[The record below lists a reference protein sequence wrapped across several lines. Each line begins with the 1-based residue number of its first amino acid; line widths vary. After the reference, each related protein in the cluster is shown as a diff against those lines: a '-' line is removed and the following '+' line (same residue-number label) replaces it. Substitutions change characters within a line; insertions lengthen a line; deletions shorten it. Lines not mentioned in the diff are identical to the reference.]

1 MISKTKFLLSD
12 EQIAKLFE
20 KAGILGVKN
29 IKPLGAGEFN
39 AVYAVDGA
47 DDTPYAIKIAP
58 SPNTEVLSYEKNM
71 LQAELYWY
79 EQMKGTINIPK
90 IYYSD
95 FSMSLIP
102 TGWFIME
109 RLDGTTPDKLKTTKE
124 EKRKISCEILSM
136 CAKIHNMTND
146 KFGYVQGKLYDN
158 WYDNI
163 RALTVDL
170 IESCKKKGHNSKRG
184 EKLLKYIDLHKDILM
199 RVECSMV
206 NYDLW
211 MPNFIT
217 KRIDKDIKIW
227 WIDPERSF
235 WGDKMSDFVCFD
247 YLEMSCRNRSW
258 VLDTYNKIANKP
270 VTMNREEQIRYSVM
284 LCFMGLIQ
292 ETEKYYRY
300 SIFNF
305 GWIRNIIIGGLFFYK
320 KGFKLLKKLS

>member
-1 MISKTKFLLSD
+1 MISKTKFLLTD
-12 EQIAKLFE
+12 EQIIILFE
-20 KAGILGVKN
+20 KAGIDGVTN

-47 DDTPYAIKIAP
+47 DGTPYAIKIAP
-58 SPNTEVLSYEKNM
+58 TPETEVLSYEKNM

-79 EQMKGTINIPK
+79 EQMQGTINIPK

-95 FSMSLIP
+95 FSMSIIQ

-109 RLDGTTPDKLKTTKE
+109 RLDGTTPDQLKITKE
-124 EKRKISCEILSM
+124 EKRKLYCEILSM
-136 CAKIHNMTND
+136 CAKIHNKTND
-146 KFGYVQGKLYDN
+146 KFGYIQGTLYDN

-199 RVECSMV
+199 QAECSMV

-217 KRIDKDIKIW
+217 KKIDKDIKIW

-247 YLEMSCRNRSW
+247 NFELSNKDRSW
-258 VLDTYNKIANKP
+258 VLDAYNKVANTP
-270 VTMNREEQIRYSVM
+270 VTMNKEEQVRYAIM
-284 LCFMGLIQ
+284 LCYMGLIQ

-305 GWIRNIIIGGLFFYK
+305 GWIRNVISARFFFYN

>member
-1 MISKTKFLLSD
+1 MISKTKFLLSE

-20 KAGILGVKN
+20 KAGISGVKN

-58 SPNTEVLSYEKNM
+58 SPDTEVLSYEKNM

-79 EQMKGTINIPK
+79 EQMKGTISIPK

-146 KFGYVQGKLYDN
+146 KFGYIQGKLYDN

-170 IESCKKKGHNSKRG
+170 IESCNKKGYNSKRG
-184 EKLLKYIDLHKDILM
+184 QKLLKYIDLHKDILM
-199 RVECSMV
+199 RAECSMV

-217 KRIDKDIKIW
+217 KRIDNDIKIW

-247 YLEMSCRNRSW
+247 YFEMSCRDRSW
-258 VLDTYNKIANKP
+258 VLDAYNKVAKKP
-270 VTMNREEQIRYSVM
+270 VTMNREEQIRYGVM

-305 GWIRNIIIGGLFFYK
+305 GWIRNVITAGLLFYK
-320 KGFKLLKKLS
+320 KGFKFLKKLS